1 MHDFRGRALGRPGPY
16 HAGMLGYLSHTR
28 VLRLAGLF
36 TWALVSLPL
45 IYTQYAPEEGV
56 LQPAAGEAIW
66 LFLAYL
72 TFGGCYFWLTRGL
85 NAAGHTS
92 WYDRLALLLLTVSA
106 LVVSYLSATGLGS
119 ILMMVAAGVI
129 PWLLSRWVGVIWL
142 VLSQLAVLPVYNLI
156 LGLPLFEALLQ
167 SLLYG
172 GFSMFIFVT
181 SLVARQQ
188 TQAREEQRRL
198 NAELRATRLL
208 LAESARVNERTR
220 ISRELHDLLGHH
232 LTALSLNLEVAGHI
246 TEGQAQEHVRQA
258 HTLAKLLLTDVREAV
273 SQLRESGAI
282 DLAAAL
288 RPLTERVPSLDI
300 HLQIDDPFSVE
311 DPERAHV
318 LLRCTQEIITNAV
331 RHAGAHNLWI
341 NVERDAAQVVISA
354 HDDGIGG
361 DFEEIMPGNGL
372 RGMRERLAQYGGVLD
387 VSARSGEGFRLRAS
401 LPLVT
406 NMMLA
411 SGPQGVN

>member
-1 MHDFRGRALGRPGPY
+1 
-16 HAGMLGYLSHTR
+16 MLGYLSHTR

-36 TWALVSLPL
+36 TWGLVSLPL
-45 IYTQYAPEEGV
+45 LYTQYAPAEGE
-56 LQPAAGEAIW
+56 LPPSLGEATW
-66 LFLAYL
+66 LLAAYL
-72 TFGGCYFWLTRGL
+72 AFGVCYFWLTRGL
-85 NAAGHTS
+85 AAGGHTS
-92 WYDRLALLLLTVSA
+92 WYDRLALLVLTLSGLA
-106 LVVSYLSATGLGS
+106 VSYLSVTGLGS
-119 ILMMVAAGVI
+119 ILLMVAAGVI
-129 PWLLSRWVGVIWL
+129 PWLLSRRVGIVWL
-142 VLSQLAVLPVYNLI
+142 VLSQLAVLPVYHLI
-156 LGLPLFEALLQ
+156 MGLPLFEALLQ
-167 SLLYG
+167 SLLYA

-188 TQAREEQRRL
+188 AQAREEQRRL

-208 LAESARVNERTR
+208 LAESARINERTR

-288 RPLTERVPSLDI
+288 RPLAERVPSLEI
-300 HLQIDDPFSVE
+300 HMDMDDPLSVE

-318 LLRCTQEIITNAV
+318 LLRCTQEVITNAV
-331 RHAGAHNLWI
+331 RHAGARNLWI
-341 NVERDAAQVVISA
+341 RVEREHGRIVIDAR
-354 HDDGIGG
+354 DDGVGG
-361 DFEEIMPGNGL
+361 EVEDILPGNGL
-372 RGMRERLAQYGGVLD
+372 RGMRERLAQYGGELD
-387 VSARSGEGFRLRAS
+387 VSARRGEGFHLRAS
-401 LPLVT
+401 LPVAT
-406 NMMLA
+406 HMMLA

>member
-1 MHDFRGRALGRPGPY
+1 MGRPGPY

-300 HLQIDDPFSVE
+300 HLRIDDPFSVE

>member
-1 MHDFRGRALGRPGPY
+1 
-16 HAGMLGYLSHTR
+16 MLGALSHTR

-36 TWALVSLPL
+36 TWVMVGLPL
-45 IYTQYAPEEGV
+45 VYSQIENLRRPAGDNGGAV
-56 LQPAAGEAIW
+56 L
-66 LFLAYL
+66 LFAAYL
-72 TFGGCYFWLTRGL
+72 VFGGAYFRLTRDLRSG
-85 NAAGHTS
+85 GHAS
-92 WYDRLALLLLTVSA
+92 WLDRCMLVLLTISA
-106 LVVSYLSATGLGS
+106 LGVSFLSGSGLGS

-129 PWLLSRWVGVIWL
+129 PWMLPARYGVLWLLV
-142 VLSQLAVLPVYNLI
+142 SQLAVAPVYYVL
-156 LGLPLFEALLQ
+156 LRFPLFEAVMQ

-188 TQAREEQRRL
+188 TDAREEQRQL
-198 NAELRATRLL
+198 NTELRATRVL

-246 TEGQAQEHVRQA
+246 TEGRAQEHVHQA

-273 SQLRESGAI
+273 SQLRDSGAI

-288 RPLTERVPSLDI
+288 RPLTQRVPSLDI
-300 HLQIDDPFSVE
+300 HLDVPSPLNVE

-331 RHAGAHNLWI
+331 RHAGARNLWI
-341 NVERDAAQVVISA
+341 TVRREAGGVSLEAR
-354 HDDGIGG
+354 DDGDGADG
-361 DFEEIMPGNGL
+361 IMVGNGL
-372 RGMRERLAQYGGVLD
+372 RGMRERLQQCGGELQIETH
-387 VSARSGEGFRLRAS
+387 RGQGFRLRAS
-401 LPLVT
+401 VPGVPA
-406 NMMLA
+406 LA
-411 SGPQGVN
+411 LSTAPEGVR

>member
-1 MHDFRGRALGRPGPY
+1 MGRPGPY

>member
-1 MHDFRGRALGRPGPY
+1 
-16 HAGMLGYLSHTR
+16 MLGALSHTR

-36 TWALVSLPL
+36 TWVMVGLPL
-45 IYTQYAPEEGV
+45 VYSQIENLRRPASDNGGAV
-56 LQPAAGEAIW
+56 L
-66 LFLAYL
+66 LFAAYL
-72 TFGGCYFWLTRGL
+72 VFGGAYFRLTRDLRSG
-85 NAAGHTS
+85 GHAS
-92 WYDRLALLLLTVSA
+92 WLDRGMLVLLTISA
-106 LVVSYLSATGLGS
+106 LGVSFLSGSGLGS

-129 PWLLSRWVGVIWL
+129 PWMLPARYGVLWLLV
-142 VLSQLAVLPVYNLI
+142 SQLAVAPVYYVL
-156 LGLPLFEALLQ
+156 LRFPLFEAVMQ

-188 TQAREEQRRL
+188 TDAREEQRQL
-198 NAELRATRLL
+198 NTELRATRVL

-246 TEGQAQEHVRQA
+246 TEGRAQEHVHQA

-273 SQLRESGAI
+273 SQLRDSGAI

-288 RPLTERVPSLDI
+288 RPLTQRVPSLDV
-300 HLQIDDPFSVE
+300 HLDVPSPLNVE

-331 RHAGAHNLWI
+331 RHAGARNLWI
-341 NVERDAAQVVISA
+341 TVRREAGGVSLEAR
-354 HDDGIGG
+354 DDGNGADG
-361 DFEEIMPGNGL
+361 IMVGNGL
-372 RGMRERLAQYGGVLD
+372 RGMRERLQQCGGELQIETH
-387 VSARSGEGFRLRAS
+387 RGQGFRLRAS
-401 LPLVT
+401 VPGVPA
-406 NMMLA
+406 LA
-411 SGPQGVN
+411 LSTAPEGVR